1 MRFDS
6 ADLAGSVGVFS
17 EWRVSSAGLR
27 EYAVNPTG
35 QASRIM
41 MKKKVFVGCFL
52 VGALRTALCGFV
64 PHVSGDSDLIQSSPH
79 QAYYRI
85 SIDSKKWWAWGLG
98 GAPVEEPSQQNRGYG
113 WDAIAIPF
121 DARGRVEFAPV
132 YIYTIIPEAFEEAR
146 LRRLY
151 EGITT
156 MADVLSLYGSVREVR
171 HVSGYEVWY
180 YRIRVWN
187 PAEELPSGG
196 PSN

>member
-1 MRFDS
+1 
-6 ADLAGSVGVFS
+6 
-17 EWRVSSAGLR
+17 
-27 EYAVNPTG
+27 
-35 QASRIM
+35 M
-41 MKKKVFVGCFL
+41 MKKEVLMACFL
-52 VGALRTALCGFV
+52 VGPVATAWSEFV
-64 PHVSGDSDLIQSSPH
+64 PHVAGDPDLIQSSPH
-79 QAYYRI
+79 QSYYRV
-85 SIDSKKWWAWGLG
+85 SVDSKKWWAWGLG

-113 WDAIAIPF
+113 WDAIAIAF
-121 DARGRVEFAPV
+121 DARGKVEFAPV

-156 MADVLSLYGSVREVR
+156 KADVLSLYGSVREIR
-171 HVSGYEVWY
+171 HVAGYEVWY

>member
-1 MRFDS
+1 
-6 ADLAGSVGVFS
+6 
-17 EWRVSSAGLR
+17 
-27 EYAVNPTG
+27 
-35 QASRIM
+35 
-41 MKKKVFVGCFL
+41 MKKEVLVGCFL
-52 VGALRTALCGFV
+52 VGSLRIALCGMV
-64 PHVSGDSDLIQSSPH
+64 PRVAGDPDLIQSGPH

-98 GAPVEEPSQQNRGYG
+98 GAPVEEPSPQNRGYG

-121 DARGRVEFAPV
+121 DARGRIEFAPV

-171 HVSGYEVWY
+171 HVAGHEVWY
-180 YRIRVWN
+180 YQIRVWN

>member
-1 MRFDS
+1 MSF
-6 ADLAGSVGVFS
+6 
-17 EWRVSSAGLR
+17 AGLR
-27 EYAVNPTG
+27 DYAVNPTG

-41 MKKKVFVGCFL
+41 MKKGVLVGWCL
-52 VGALRTALCGFV
+52 VGALGTGLCGFV
-64 PHVSGDSDLIQSSPH
+64 PNVSGDCDLIQSSPH

-156 MADVLSLYGSVREVR
+156 MPGLPRLFRGFPSIPHHTHHTYSYYLS
-171 HVSGYEVWY
+171 H
-180 YRIRVWN
+180 
-187 PAEELPSGG
+187 
-196 PSN
+196 